1 MKEAMIELKDFSFQY
16 KAQSEPTLKNLNL
29 TIYKGEK
36 VLIVGPSGSG
46 KSTIGQCLNGI
57 IPNIYK
63 GTSSGQ
69 FLIQGKEAFDL
80 SIYEKSH
87 LVSTVLQDTDGQ
99 FIGLSVAEDLAFALE
114 NDMVDLGTMKER
126 VQSWAERLDLMK
138 LLDHRPQDLSGGQ
151 KQRVSLAGVLIDE
164 SPILLFDEPLANLD
178 PKSGQDIIDLIDQIH
193 EEQGT
198 TTIIIEHRLEDVL
211 YRPIDRVILI
221 NQGQILFNGSP
232 DELLRTTLLAENGI
246 REPLYLTTL
255 RQLGQDIDQ
264 LEHLDRLEDIE
275 LTGVNRSIP
284 EATFT
289 KTGEAEELLK
299 LEQISFAYQENHPIL
314 KDISLS
320 IPKGQLLAIVGKNGA
335 GKSTLAKAICG
346 FIATEG
352 QYTSRGEDIKQE
364 SVKERAE
371 RVGYVLQ
378 NPNQM
383 ISTNMIFDEVA
394 LGLRL
399 RGVAEEDIKERVYQ
413 ALKTCGLYEFR
424 KWPISALSYGQKKR
438 VTIASILVL
447 GPEILVL
454 DEPTAGQDQRN
465 YTDIMEF
472 LDSLQEKGHT
482 IVMITHDMQL
492 MLDYS
497 DRALV
502 VSDGQILA
510 DLSPAELFTHPDIL
524 QEANLKETSIFA
536 LANRLGM
543 DPLALTQF
551 YMQQKGVGHEAS
563 ISRLP

>member
-264 LEHLDRLEDIE
+264 LEHLDRIEDIE

-465 YTDIMEF
+465 YTEIMEF

>member
-114 NDMVDLGTMKER
+114 NDMVELGTMKER

-211 YRPIDRVILI
+211 YRPVDRVILI
-221 NQGQILFNGSP
+221 NQGQVLFNGSP

-255 RQLGQDIDQ
+255 RQLGQDINQ

-289 KTGEAEELLK
+289 KTGETEELLK

-314 KDISLS
+314 KNISLS
-320 IPKGQLLAIVGKNGA
+320 IPKGQRLAIVGKNGA

-399 RGVAEEDIKERVYQ
+399 RGISEEDIKERVYQ

-465 YTDIMEF
+465 YTEIMEF

>member
-211 YRPIDRVILI
+211 YRPVDRVILI
-221 NQGQILFNGSP
+221 NQGQVLYNGQP

-289 KTGEAEELLK
+289 KTGETEELLK

-314 KDISLS
+314 KDISLT
-320 IPKGQLLAIVGKNGA
+320 IPKGQRLAIVGKNGA

-346 FIATEG
+346 FITTEG

-551 YMQQKGVGHEAS
+551 YMQQKGAGHEAS

>member
-114 NDMVDLGTMKER
+114 NDMVELGTMKER

-211 YRPIDRVILI
+211 YRPVDRVILI
-221 NQGQILFNGSP
+221 NQGQVLFNGRP
-232 DELLRTTLLAENGI
+232 DDLLRTTLLAENGI

-314 KDISLS
+314 KDISLT
-320 IPKGQLLAIVGKNGA
+320 IPKGQRLAIVGKNGA

-346 FIATEG
+346 FITTEG

-399 RGVAEEDIKERVYQ
+399 RGISEEDIKERVYQ